1 MARLFKYLLRTHLK
15 LIVLVFATSALLAVL
30 EGVGISV
37 FFPLLQGDSM
47 NLTSRLPGWT
57 QGYFS
62 FFEKLALPV
71 RMKLIAGI
79 LVAVVSLKL
88 LVAVKNTALTLR
100 LMNEVMRHYRFLCL
114 QVVLRS
120 GMGRFNGKKVSDL
133 NMMIDTYIEVH
144 VGGMIYLIGTTLPY
158 FFTLIILVFVLIGLS
173 WKMLLAVLVV
183 FGIGAWVLG
192 LMAVG
197 IRRSGQGMLDRKSV
211 LNRMLLDIL
220 NGFRVIR
227 IHNREEAA
235 LAAFDVK
242 SVAYNDIFAKYSF
255 LTSIVTP
262 VFELVGALIL
272 AVVLLVGAF
281 FVGHG
286 ILTLGVIFAFLV
298 ILARL
303 IPPFN
308 SLNHA
313 RASIVARIPALN
325 EVESFL
331 SEDSGDVLDGQEVFT
346 GLKTRIELRGV
357 AFRYHSEQEF
367 VLKDI
372 SFTVP
377 KGARVGVVGS
387 SGSGKSTLFELL
399 LRFYDPEEGVI
410 FVDGKDLK
418 GYIRGSWRTKVGV
431 VSQDTFLFNDTVRSN
446 IAFSNPGASNEEI
459 IKAAHRAYAH
469 EFIESLPKGYDTLI
483 GERGVLLSGGQRQRI
498 AIARAL
504 LSAPDILFFDEATSA
519 LDAESE
525 LYVQKAVEELSIGR
539 TVVTAA
545 HRLATL
551 INSDKIIVIDGG
563 RVVEEGRHEDLL
575 KANGIYRRYVET
587 QTI

>member
-1 MARLFKYLLRTHLK
+1 MARLFKYLLRTQLR
-15 LIVLVFATSALLAVL
+15 LIILIFATSILLAVL
-30 EGVGISV
+30 EGIGISV

-47 NLTSRLPGWT
+47 NLTSRLPGWA

-62 FFEKLALPV
+62 FFEKLVLPV

-79 LVAVVSLKL
+79 LVTVVLLKL
-88 LVAVKNTALTLR
+88 LVSAKNTALTLR
-100 LMNEVMRHYRFLCL
+100 LKNEVMRHYRLLCV

-133 NMMIDTYIEVH
+133 NTMIDTYIEVH
-144 VGGMIYLIGTTLPY
+144 IGGVVELIGGTLPS
-158 FFTLIILVFVLIGLS
+158 FFTLVILVFVLIGLS
-173 WKMLLAVLVV
+173 WKMMLAASVV
-183 FGIGAWVLG
+183 VGIGGWVVALI
-192 LMAVG
+192 AVG
-197 IRRSGQGMLDRKSV
+197 IRRSGQAMLDRKAV

-227 IHNREEAA
+227 VHNREETA
-235 LAAFDVK
+235 LAAFDVT
-242 SVAYNDIFAKYSF
+242 SVAYNDIFAKYTF
-255 LTSIVTP
+255 LTVIVSP

-272 AVVLLVGAF
+272 ATVLFVGAF

-286 ILTLGVIFAFLV
+286 ILTLGVIFAFLIV
-298 ILARL
+298 LARL

-325 EVESFL
+325 AVESFL
-331 SEDSGDVLDGQEVFT
+331 TEDSGDVLDGKEVFT
-346 GLKTRIELRGV
+346 GLKTGFELRGV
-357 AFRYHSEQEF
+357 AFRYHFEQPL

-377 KGARVGVVGS
+377 KGARFGVVGS
-387 SGSGKSTLFELL
+387 SGCGKSTLFELL
-399 LRFYDPEEGVI
+399 LRFYDPEQGVI
-410 FVDGKDLK
+410 LVDGKDLK
-418 GYIRGSWRTKVGV
+418 GYNRGSWRVKVGV

-446 IAFSNPGASNEEI
+446 IAFSKPGASDEEI
-459 IKAAHRAYAH
+459 IKAARRAYAH
-469 EFIESLPKGYDTLI
+469 VFIESLPKGYDTFV
-483 GERGVLLSGGQRQRI
+483 GERGALLSGGQRQRI

-525 LYVQKAVEELSIGR
+525 VCVQKAVEELSAGR
-539 TVVTAA
+539 TVVTVA

-551 INSDKIIVIDGG
+551 INSDKIVVIDGG

-575 KANGIYRRYVET
+575 KANGLYRRYVET